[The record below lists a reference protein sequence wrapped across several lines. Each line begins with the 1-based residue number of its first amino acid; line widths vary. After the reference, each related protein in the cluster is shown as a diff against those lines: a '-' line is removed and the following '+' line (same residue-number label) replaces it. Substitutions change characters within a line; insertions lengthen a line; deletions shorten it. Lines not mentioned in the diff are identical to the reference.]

1 MAQNATDKKAKKG
14 GLFDDL
20 SFPQVIAGALAA
32 VTSMLLASQIGIY
45 GSVIGVGVGSVV
57 SAVASQLYKKFLQ
70 RSAEKLRE
78 LKPGEPGFGQQ
89 EADAGGGAAGSGIDE
104 GDTVS
109 LGPIGD
115 MRKGTP
121 TPSLEDAS
129 MQGDATVRRVR
140 VEREH
145 KKKVQRGVVIVS
157 VVSAV
162 LAVLVSGGVVYWA
175 TQGEGVGA
183 KTNPI
188 VSAVRQS
195 PPKATDD
202 GSSSSAEGEASS
214 SGDSSDGSS
223 GGQSGTDGS
232 KGSSD
237 GASSESGDG
246 GQQGSGAT
254 GSGGASGS
262 DSGQSGGSTG
272 SGGAGGADTGSGAG
286 AGSGSGSGSPDSG
299 SSGSSPGGS
308 ADSGGSSS
316 SGPSGSGSGGASGT
330 SGSEDASG
338 SGASS
343 ASDGSPASARAAGG
357 VVQAAA

>member
-1 MAQNATDKKAKKG
+1 MAQNATDKKGTLG

-20 SFPQVIAGALAA
+20 SLPQVIAGALAA

-78 LKPGEPGFGQQ
+78 LKPGESGFGQQ
-89 EADAGGGAAGSGIDE
+89 EAGVDGRAGAGLGE

-109 LGPIGD
+109 LEPVSGLHE
-115 MRKGTP
+115 GTP

-129 MQGDATVRRVR
+129 MQSDATVRRVR
-140 VEREH
+140 AEREH

-162 LAVLVSGGVVYWA
+162 LAVLISGAVVYLA

-195 PPKATDD
+195 PSKATDD
-202 GSSSSAEGEASS
+202 GSSSSAEGDEGSSS
-214 SGDSSDGSS
+214 SGSSAGSSDGK
-223 GGQSGTDGS
+223 SGTGGS

-237 GASSESGDG
+237 GTSSGSGDG
-246 GQQGSGAT
+246 GQQGSGST
-254 GSGGASGS
+254 GSGSASGS
-262 DSGQSGGSTG
+262 DSGQSGGSPSSGGTGGTDSGSGTG
-272 SGGAGGADTGSGAG
+272 SGSSSSGS
-286 AGSGSGSGSPDSG
+286 SGSGSGGSSD
-299 SSGSSPGGS
+299 SSGSGGT
-308 ADSGGSSS
+308 SG

-338 SGASS
+338 SSASGASGGSSVAAQAPSRS
-343 ASDGSPASARAAGG
+343 A
-357 VVQAAA
+357 QAAA